1 MGKIFALIKNE
12 WIKQYKKVSIKVIL
26 ILIIIASFAAPFVLK
41 YFNNSNDMKW
51 TVDNYKHNIEWKQME
66 KDGLATE
73 AKNYEISKKIIQLDI
88 DMYNLKIDEKIS
100 WNDWRDQVL
109 SEAVLNLKTIEILNG
124 IKSGIPVN
132 ELLNGIYDFDHAY
145 LEQFYSMSTEELE
158 KEIET
163 LSKKANDSYSVVK
176 ENNYMSYLSE
186 VIKNSEKEIE
196 ENKKTLTA
204 MNEELTKNKDDE
216 KLKKQI
222 DMISSSIK
230 SMEETL
236 AANKYRYDN
245 NIEFD
250 SNSWKHNTIEDVIA
264 SINVKSEEL
273 LNEEQFKQ
281 QFSYEINRNNYTY
294 EKYKADRDA
303 RIAKAESDLKLDWYS
318 LENNIPQ
325 VQYSND
331 ARKSLQS
338 TYIIYVNI
346 AIILCIIIGGG
357 IVSSEYSTGT
367 VRLLMIRPVSRWKI
381 LLSKLVSVLMVGYGA
396 MFVALLINIVS
407 SGIAFSFK
415 DLSIPIIAL
424 KEGVI
429 VHQNFILS
437 LMPNFLFVSISLIFI
452 IAVVFTLST
461 VIKNTA
467 LAVGLTMV
475 GFLGSMPATIVGGQL
490 GMLWLDKTFI
500 PYVNL
505 TSYID
510 GGSFMI
516 QQLKQ
521 AGMNLSATSGAI
533 QLIVLSII
541 LIGISF
547 VVFSKRDVKN

>member
-66 KDGLATE
+66 QDGLATE
-73 AKNYEISKKIIQLDI
+73 AKNYEINKKIIQLDI

-145 LEQFYSMSTEELE
+145 LEQFYSMSKEELE

-196 ENKKTLTA
+196 ENKKTLTV

-222 DMISSSIK
+222 DMTSNSIK

-245 NIEFD
+245 NIEYD

-264 SINVKSEEL
+264 SINVKGEEL

-424 KEGVI
+424 KEGAI

-521 AGMNLSATSGAI
+521 AGMNLSATSGSI
-533 QLIVLSII
+533 QLIILSVI

>member
-66 KDGLATE
+66 KDGLVTE

-132 ELLNGIYDFDHAY
+132 ELLNGIYDFDPTY
-145 LEQFYSMSTEELE
+145 LEQFYSMSKEELE

-196 ENKKTLTA
+196 ENKKTLTM

-245 NIEFD
+245 NIEYD

-264 SINVKSEEL
+264 SINVKGEEL

-331 ARKSLQS
+331 ARASLKS

-533 QLIVLSII
+533 QLIVLSVI